1 MGNQLVEEYTN
12 QGLNRLAKEKLV
24 TIISNLQNM
33 QTAVA
38 MKLSENVP
46 AFLTTCDDALSRTD
60 KIYAEAMAENTR
72 YTQIIL
78 DNLDRDR
85 KFYEQRLTNAESDE
99 EREKLR
105 KEIND
110 IDEKVSS
117 TKAQALKDRNDLIK
131 DRAKFYLMVLSL
143 MGASV
148 GVAIKV
154 GKRFK

>member
-1 MGNQLVEEYTN
+1 MGNQLVEEHTS

-46 AFLTTCDDALSRTD
+46 AFLTACDDALSRTD